1 MMRKLRQA
9 LGVSLVA
16 LLGVTGLVSCG
27 GVGSDGNNNQG
38 VVFTLLGFYSG
49 AASDCGQL
57 PDDVSGITGV
67 SVPLSS
73 SQSDGTPFPG
83 SVTVAVGLQNNL
95 SGQGISVD
103 RLNLDYFIPGATLQ
117 PPSTI
122 RPLPVLLGPVVADS
136 NANTGNGAN
145 VPGNAGVGANVP
157 PNAGIGAGSDV
168 DTSLPPGAFAGI
180 GSCSIA
186 EFGLIPAQIRSWIS
200 LNRTSL
206 PEAPFDLFVT
216 VSAEGESTSGQRYTT
231 NEETIVV
238 LVTPDVSI
246 AYAGG
251 NATNVG

>member
-1 MMRKLRQA
+1 MKSKLQRV
-9 LGVSLVA
+9 LKLSLVT
-16 LLGVTGLVSCG
+16 LLGLTGLVSCG

-38 VVFTLLGFYSG
+38 IVFTLLGFFSG
-49 AASDCGQL
+49 AASNCGQL

-83 SVTVAVGLQNNL
+83 EVVVAVGLQNNL
-95 SGQGISVD
+95 SGQGLSVD
-103 RLNLDYFIPGATLQ
+103 RLNLDYFIPGAAVQ

-122 RPLPVLLGPVVADS
+122 RPLPVLLGPLVVNSGTDTDGTTDS
-136 NANTGNGAN
+136 G
-145 VPGNAGVGANVP
+145 
-157 PNAGIGAGSDV
+157 V

-180 GSCSIA
+180 GSCSIS
-186 EFGLIPAQIRSWIS
+186 EFGLIPAQIASWIS
-200 LNRTSL
+200 LNRSSL
-206 PEAPFDLFVT
+206 PEAPFDMFVT
-216 VSAEGESTSGQRYTT
+216 VTAEGESTSGQRYTT

-238 LVTPDVSI
+238 LMTPDVSI